1 MSHHFATSPRMS
13 HNTTTTGGSS
23 SPRMSHRSNTFS
35 PRLSQNRDAMVP
47 IKMREDLLRDPFFS
61 STWSEFDQDRS
72 IISKKTG
79 DFWDQVEA
87 DMAKF
92 EAGLAEMERD
102 MEKRMEPDRP
112 SVPSWAAPPT
122 RHDDSSWQL
131 QQLPQHQ
138 QLQQHQQPEQK
149 KEIKGFHYHSIRDA
163 EDSWS
168 LEVDI
173 GEYDPQGVKLSI
185 ANDTV
190 IIRAGKSTLEMKQNN
205 QSSFSQTIERRFTLP
220 HGCQTDRLTSRL
232 TSENILHVHCPRKF
246 YLTGPS
252 ARAIKSMR

>member
-1 MSHHFATSPRMS
+1 MSPNSRNNNNMS
-13 HNTTTTGGSS
+13 TS
-23 SPRMSHRSNTFS
+23 SPRMHR
-35 PRLSQNRDAMVP
+35 AVVP
-47 IKMREDLLRDPFFS
+47 IRMREDLLRDPFFS
-61 STWSEFDQDRS
+61 SSWSEFDHDRS
-72 IISKKTG
+72 LMTKKNG

-87 DMAKF
+87 DMAEF
-92 EAGLAEMERD
+92 EAGLKQMERD

-112 SVPSWAAPPT
+112 SLPAWAVPEDQ
-122 RHDDSSWQL
+122 HENWQITSE
-131 QQLPQHQ
+131 
-138 QLQQHQQPEQK
+138 QPK
-149 KEIKGFHYHSIRDA
+149 KEMKGFHYHSIRDA

-220 HGCQTDRLTSRL
+220 VGCETDKLTSRL
-232 TSENILHVHCPRKF
+232 TTENILHVHCPRKF
-246 YLTGPS
+246 YLSGPS
-252 ARAIKSMR
+252 PRAIKNFR